1 MKQPLAISYV
11 RFSTIEQ
18 LGGDSIRRQTE
29 ATEAYCKKNGLTLT
43 DDYRLKDLGKS
54 AYKGVHR
61 SATGA
66 LGQLEKQVEAGKIPK
81 GTVLVVENLDRL
93 SREDIVSAQLL
104 LLNLINKGI
113 EIVALSD
120 NERRY
125 SKANLIENPW
135 ELMASIMV
143 MSRAHEESKIK
154 SYRVKESWATKH
166 KLAAQGKHIKVK
178 LPAWLESKGEK
189 YVAIPEKADVIKKIF
204 KLYLHGHG
212 SLSIAGML
220 NDEKVP
226 NIARDRNGRTD
237 RWNSSYI
244 LRLLKAKE
252 LIGYYTCLTPEVPNF
267 FPKIISDDDFYTA
280 QAKLK
285 ERFKFKG
292 QRNRNPQLFS
302 HLLKCS
308 RCGENVVRSCGGGYR
323 YLQCYGAKARMCKPD
338 TLPVFATEFT
348 LLKIINA
355 AGPTASRLDD
365 KSARQEEEEML
376 SLLGKVAELETKIV
390 TATKF
395 FKDNPSEAGAKV
407 LREMEEEKK
416 SLAAKYEEKRK
427 SRFLVDHRADW
438 KEVKARLESTILK
451 ADQTMLRVIPVSVKM
466 VNGKLEFLRHEM
478 TDEENDMIALREG
491 LKTYVEKVEMDL
503 PNSKV
508 EIHFKNGERIPVEF
522 KQTNSYPR
530 RYFYRTEHS
539 DWIET
544 PLDLKK

>member
-1 MKQPLAISYV
+1 MKPELAISYI
-11 RFSTIEQ
+11 RFSTLEQ
-18 LGGDSIRRQTE
+18 LGGDSLRRQTE
-29 ATEAYCKKNGLTLT
+29 ATEAYCKKHGLTLT
-43 DDYRLKDLGKS
+43 EEFRLTDLGKS
-54 AYKGVHR
+54 AYRGIHR
-61 SATGA
+61 NATSA
-66 LGQLEKQVEAGKIPK
+66 LGLFEKQVEEGKIPK
-81 GTVLVVENLDRL
+81 GTVLIVENLDRL

-125 SKANLIENPW
+125 SKQSLQSNPF
-135 ELMASIMV
+135 ELMISIMV

-154 SYRVKESWATKH
+154 SYRVKESWAAKR

-178 LPAWLESKGEK
+178 LPSWLESKGEQ
-189 YVAIPEKADVIKKIF
+189 YFTIPEKAEVIKKIF
-204 KLYLHGHG
+204 RMYLHGHG
-212 SLSIAGML
+212 SLSLAGML
-220 NDEKVP
+220 NDEKIP

-252 LIGYYTCLTPEVPNF
+252 LIGFYTGLTPEVPNF
-267 FPKIISDDDFYTA
+267 FPRVISEEDFYTV

-285 ERFKFKG
+285 QRFKFKG

-355 AGPTASRLDD
+355 SGPAAARLDD
-365 KSARQEEEEML
+365 KAARQEEEELL
-376 SLLGKVAELETKIV
+376 SLRGRIAELESKLA
-390 TATKF
+390 TATEL
-395 FKDNPSEAGAKV
+395 FKENPSETGVKILA
-407 LREMEEEKK
+407 EMETNKQLVTK
-416 SLAAKYEEKRK
+416 AYEEKRN
-427 SRFLVDHRADW
+427 SRYLVDHRADW
-438 KEVKARLESTILK
+438 KEVRARLEAAISK
-451 ADQTMLRVIPVSVKM
+451 ADQTLLRVVPVSVKM

-478 TDEENDMIALREG
+478 SEEENDLIALREG
-491 LKTYVEKVEMDL
+491 IKTYVETIEMDL
-503 PNSKV
+503 PNCKV
-508 EIHFKNGERIPVEF
+508 VICFKNGERIKIEF
-522 KQTNSYPR
+522 KQTKTYPR
-530 RYFYRTEHS
+530 RYFYRTEHG

>member
-1 MKQPLAISYV
+1 MKPNLAISYI
-11 RFSTIEQ
+11 RFSTLEQ
-18 LGGDSIRRQTE
+18 RGGDSLRRQTE
-29 ATEAYCKKNGLTLT
+29 ATEAYCKKHGLTLT
-43 DDYRLKDLGKS
+43 EEFRLTDLGKS

-61 SATGA
+61 TATSA
-66 LGQLEKQVEAGKIPK
+66 LGQFEKQVEEGKIPK
-81 GTVLVVENLDRL
+81 GTVFIVENLDRL

-125 SKANLIENPW
+125 SKQSLESNPF
-135 ELMASIMV
+135 ELMISIMV

-178 LPAWLESKGEK
+178 LPSWLESKGEQ
-189 YVAIPEKADVIKKIF
+189 YFAIPEKAEVIKKVF

-220 NDEKVP
+220 NDEKIP

-252 LIGYYTCLTPEVPNF
+252 LIGFYTCLTPEVPNF
-267 FPKIISDDDFYTA
+267 FPRIISEDDFFTV

-285 ERFKFKG
+285 QRFKFKG

-355 AGPTASRLDD
+355 SGPAAARLDD
-365 KSARQEEEEML
+365 KAARQEEEELL
-376 SLLGKVAELETKIV
+376 SLRGRIAELESKLA
-390 TATKF
+390 TATEL
-395 FKDNPSEAGAKV
+395 FKENPSEAGAKI
-407 LREMEEEKK
+407 LREMETDKQ
-416 SLAAKYEEKRK
+416 LVAKTYEEKRN
-427 SRFLVDHRADW
+427 SRYLVDHRADW
-438 KEVKARLESTILK
+438 KEVRARLEAAILK
-451 ADQTMLRVIPVSVKM
+451 ADQTLLRVVPVSVKM
-466 VNGKLEFLRHEM
+466 VDGKLEFLRHEM
-478 TDEENDMIALREG
+478 SEEENDLIALREG
-491 LKTYVEKVEMDL
+491 IKTYVETIEMDL

-508 EIHFKNGERIPVEF
+508 VICFKSGERIPMEF
-522 KQTNSYPR
+522 KQTNTYPR
-530 RYFYRTEHS
+530 RYFYRTEHG